1 MDEDRQL
8 KGASS
13 WQYRPKRTDARL
25 GDEVVSYLTQRSRAL
40 AKNAT
45 LVDIWEHVIPRTLQ
59 PFCRLDKRV
68 GNTLY
73 LQAEPGPYMYQ
84 AQMLSSELLEQIKQQ
99 APRCGVQKIHIVP
112 LQKNDK
118 E

>member
-1 MDEDRQL
+1 MDEERKL
-8 KGASS
+8 RGASS
-13 WQYRPKRTDARL
+13 WQYRPKQTGARL
-25 GDEVVSYLTQRSRAL
+25 GDEVVSYLSKRDRTL
-40 AKNAT
+40 TKNTAV
-45 LVDIWEHVIPRTLQ
+45 VDIWKQVVPPTLQ

-73 LQAEPGPYMYQ
+73 LQAEPGPYMHQ
-84 AQMLSSELLEQIKQQ
+84 AQMLSSELLNEIKQQ
-99 APRCGVQKIHIVP
+99 VPRSGIQKIRVMP